1 LRESSK
7 IYIENNQ
14 QIERKII
21 LQDQEI
27 IPLFDTPHLIKGIRN
42 YRITKDLVW
51 EVNEEILSVKL
62 DHIVKVYLYDSA
74 WGELRSLHKI
84 TDMQIRSKRCPMQ
97 LKFLRN
103 MYLLWKKMWIKKQ
116 HIGRI
121 FGFILKFSRKW
132 QV

>member
-7 IYIENNQ
+7 IYIENSQ

-27 IPLFDTPHLIKGIRN
+27 TPLFDTPYLIKGIRN
-42 YRITKDLVW
+42 YRIKDLVW

-62 DHIVKVYLYDSA
+62 DHIVKVYLSDSA
-74 WGELRSLHKI
+74 SGELRALHKI

-97 LKFLRN
+97 LKF
-103 MYLLWKKMWIKKQ
+103 
-116 HIGRI
+116 
-121 FGFILKFSRKW
+121 
-132 QV
+132 

>member
-1 LRESSK
+1 MGHIKVVRWTYYTGNLLLRLLNLLLRESSK
-7 IYIENNQ
+7 MYIENSQ

-27 IPLFDTPHLIKGIRN
+27 TPLFDTPYLIKGIRN

-74 WGELRSLHKI
+74 WGELRALHKI

-97 LKFLRN
+97 LKF
-103 MYLLWKKMWIKKQ
+103 
-116 HIGRI
+116 
-121 FGFILKFSRKW
+121 
-132 QV
+132 

>member
-27 IPLFDTPHLIKGIRN
+27 APLFDTPHLIKGIRN
-42 YRITKDLVW
+42 YRITKDL
-51 EVNEEILSVKL
+51 KL
-62 DHIVKVYLYDSA
+62 DHILKVYLYDSA
-74 WGELRSLHKI
+74 WDELRAFHKI

-97 LKFLRN
+97 HKF
-103 MYLLWKKMWIKKQ
+103 
-116 HIGRI
+116 
-121 FGFILKFSRKW
+121 
-132 QV
+132 

>member
-1 LRESSK
+1 LRDSSK

-21 LQDQEI
+21 LQDQAI
-27 IPLFDTPHLIKGIRN
+27 TPLFDTPHVINLIRN

-74 WGELRSLHKI
+74 WDELRAIHKI
-84 TDMQIRSKRCPMQ
+84 TDLQKRSKRCPMQ
-97 LKFLRN
+97 LKC
-103 MYLLWKKMWIKKQ
+103 
-116 HIGRI
+116 
-121 FGFILKFSRKW
+121 
-132 QV
+132 

>member
-27 IPLFDTPHLIKGIRN
+27 TPTPHVIKGIRN

-51 EVNEEILSVKL
+51 EVN
-62 DHIVKVYLYDSA
+62 
-74 WGELRSLHKI
+74 
-84 TDMQIRSKRCPMQ
+84 
-97 LKFLRN
+97 
-103 MYLLWKKMWIKKQ
+103 
-116 HIGRI
+116 
-121 FGFILKFSRKW
+121 
-132 QV
+132 

>member
-1 LRESSK
+1 LLLRESSK
-7 IYIENNQ
+7 IYIENSQ

-21 LQDQEI
+21 LHDQEI
-27 IPLFDTPHLIKGIRN
+27 TPLFDTPYLIKRIRN

-74 WGELRSLHKI
+74 WGELRALHKI

-97 LKFLRN
+97 LKF
-103 MYLLWKKMWIKKQ
+103 
-116 HIGRI
+116 
-121 FGFILKFSRKW
+121 
-132 QV
+132 